1 MGCRAATNRYGG
13 PVAAGWVLG
22 LGLGLLLAGPVLAQG
37 QPQAWVDQVRGA
49 GLAQRAG
56 EAPRI
61 LGNGL
66 PLQEGDVVT
75 VAPGG
80 AALVRLS
87 DGSRMTVRPDTS
99 FQIETYRFRDGAPD
113 NSLVMRLL
121 RGGLRVLTGRLT
133 KDAPEAGRIHTTTAT
148 IGIRG
153 TDFDARLCA
162 ADDCANEPRRAG
174 REARPNGVRASARVA
189 SVRGELFAVAATGE
203 RRLLAQ
209 GAGVYPGDVVESGA
223 QTQALLVFRDQS
235 RTTLGGGTRL
245 RVDDFVYDEANAG
258 DGRFLVSLL
267 RGSMRSLTGLIGGA
281 NPRNVK
287 VQTTTATVGIRGTGF
302 DLRCDGTC
310 ASEPEAPG
318 TGLAVFTWQGTVE
331 ATRPGGA
338 VQVIEAGRG
347 LAFNAAGEQ
356 PLDASPAEGLERPD
370 GATVPPKLFGTAPVD
385 PSREGLYVFVRDG
398 HVELITASQRLHLGR
413 GEAGYAD
420 PGGET
425 SRPDTV
431 PPFIDNDPTPLPSRE
446 NFTLSI
452 LLNELGIE
460 TSNVCR

>member
-1 MGCRAATNRYGG
+1 MGCRVATGGFLRTAATGG
-13 PVAAGWVLG
+13 AMV
-22 LGLGLLLAGPVLAQG
+22 LGLLLAAPVLAQSPQG
-37 QPQAWVDQVRGA
+37 QAQAWVDQVRGA
-49 GLAQRAG
+49 GLAQRG
-56 EAPRI
+56 SEPPRI

-66 PLQEGDVVT
+66 PLQEGDVIT

-80 AALVRLS
+80 TALVRLS

-99 FQIETYRFRDGAPD
+99 FQIESYRFRDGASD

-133 KDAPEAGRIHTTTAT
+133 KDAPEAGRINTTTAT

-153 TDFDARLCA
+153 TDFDARLCT
-162 ADDCANEPRRAG
+162 DDCAGEPQRPG
-174 REARPNGVRASARVA
+174 REARPNAARASARVA
-189 SVRGELFAVAATGE
+189 SVRGDLFAVAAGGE

-235 RTTLGGGTRL
+235 RTMLGGGTRL
-245 RVDDFVYDEANAG
+245 RVDDFVFDESNAS

-267 RGSMRSLTGLIGGA
+267 RGSMRTLTGLIGGA

-302 DLRCDGTC
+302 DMRCDGTC
-310 ASEPEAPG
+310 ANEPDAPG
-318 TGLAVFTWQGTVE
+318 TGLALFTWQGVID

-338 VQVIEAGRG
+338 PQLIEAGRG
-347 LAFNAAGEQ
+347 LTLGAAGEQ
-356 PLDASPAEGLERPD
+356 PLPASPLENLERPD
-370 GATVPPKLFGTAPVD
+370 GATVPPKLFGSAPVNEA
-385 PSREGLYVFVRDG
+385 RQGLYVFVRDG
-398 HVELITASQRLHLGR
+398 HVELITPTERLHLGR

-420 PGGET
+420 PNGET
-425 SRPDTV
+425 NRPTEV
-431 PPFIDNDPTPLPSRE
+431 PTFIDNDPTPLPSRE

-452 LLNELGIE
+452 LLNELGIG

>member
-1 MGCRAATNRYGG
+1 MACRTATGRFWGKAWVGG
-13 PVAAGWVLG
+13 V
-22 LGLGLLLAGPVLAQG
+22 LGLLLAGPLLAQG
-37 QPQAWVDQVRGA
+37 QAQPQAWVDQVRGA

-99 FQIETYRFRDGAPD
+99 FQIDSYRFREGAPD

-133 KDAPEAGRIHTTTAT
+133 KDAPEAGRILTTTAT

-162 ADDCANEPRRAG
+162 EDCANETPRPG
-174 REARPNGVRASARVA
+174 REARPNAVRASARVA
-189 SVRGELFAVAATGE
+189 SVRGELFAVAANGG

-235 RTTLGGGTRL
+235 RTTLGGATRL

-310 ASEPEAPG
+310 ANESEAPG

-331 ATRPGGA
+331 TTRPGGTP
-338 VQVIEAGRG
+338 QLIEAGRG
-347 LAFNAAGEQ
+347 VAFGTTGEE
-356 PLDASPAEGLERPD
+356 PLQTSPLEGLERPD
-370 GATVPPKLFGTAPVD
+370 GATVPPKLFGSVPV
-385 PSREGLYVFVRDG
+385 SGARLGLYVYVRDG
-398 HVELITASQRLHLGR
+398 HVELFTGTERLHLGR
-413 GEAGYAD
+413 GEAGFAD
-420 PGGET
+420 PNGET
-425 SRPDTV
+425 NRPDDV
-431 PPFIDNDPTPLPSRE
+431 PTFLDNDPTPLPSRE

>member
-1 MGCRAATNRYGG
+1 MVCRTAAVGWLRARQAGG
-13 PVAAGWVLG
+13 ALV
-22 LGLGLLLAGPVLAQG
+22 LGLLLASPVLAQAPQG

-66 PLQEGDVVT
+66 HLQEGDVIT

-99 FQIETYRFRDGAPD
+99 FQIESYRFRDGAPD

-133 KDAPEAGRIHTTTAT
+133 KDAPEAGRVLTTTAT
-148 IGIRG
+148 VGIRG
-153 TDFDARLCA
+153 TDFDVRLCT
-162 ADDCANEPRRAG
+162 DDCANEPQRPG
-174 REARPNGVRASARVA
+174 REARPNAIRASARVA
-189 SVRGELFAVAATGE
+189 SVRGDLFAVAATGD

-209 GAGVYPGDVVESGA
+209 GAGVYPGDVVETGP
-223 QTQALLVFRDQS
+223 QTQTMLVFRDQS
-235 RTTLGGGTRL
+235 RTTVGGGTRL
-245 RVDDFVYDEANAG
+245 RVDDFVFDEANAG

-267 RGSMRSLTGLIGGA
+267 RGSMRTLTGLIGGA
-281 NPRNVK
+281 NPRNVR

-302 DLRCDGTC
+302 DMRCDGTC
-310 ASEPEAPG
+310 ANEPDAPG
-318 TGLAVFTWQGTVE
+318 TGLALFTWQGVID

-338 VQVIEAGRG
+338 PQVIEAGSG
-347 LAFNAAGEQ
+347 LMFSAAGEQ
-356 PLDASPAEGLERPD
+356 PLQGSPTENIERPD
-370 GATVPPKLFGTAPVD
+370 GATVPPKLFGSAPVSE
-385 PSREGLYVFVRDG
+385 SREGLYVFVRDG
-398 HVELITASQRLHLGR
+398 HVELITANERLHLGR

-420 PGGET
+420 PNGET
-425 SRPDTV
+425 NRPSSV
-431 PPFIDNDPTPLPSRE
+431 PNFIENDPTPLPSRE

-452 LLNELGIE
+452 LLNELGIG